1 MPASEKKI
9 LQISN
14 LVVRFRILTAKGCG
28 LYQQTSKVRAGMIS
42 GHCTY
47 TYRLELQTEMWSC
60 PLAGGAG

>member
-1 MPASEKKI
+1 
-9 LQISN
+9 
-14 LVVRFRILTAKGCG
+14 VVRFRILTAKGCG

-42 GHCTY
+42 GHYTY